1 MASVLK
7 RNGGF
12 YVCWKD
18 AAGNRRREVTAC
30 ASRKDAQRYADD
42 LQYRADRQ
50 AKGLEPLDQE
60 STRMTFG
67 ELFNWWMKEYGSK
80 LRGGFEGF
88 LRKRLVSRL
97 EKFPIQDITS
107 ARVEGLL
114 QSQSTD
120 LAPKSLNE
128 LRGYVSTIF
137 RRATERGLWHGL
149 NPANAVR
156 RRKVDRK
163 LFDTLRAEEVPL
175 LLNHLSDDWR
185 ALFATAIYTGMRK
198 GELLGLQ
205 KSDVDMVAGT
215 IAVRRSYDHSSTKGG
230 HADRIPM
237 ATPLR
242 PYLAGAMLA
251 SRSEYV
257 FPSADGSMRS
267 RDTKMQMVLVRALAR
282 AGLVLGYRH
291 LCRRK
296 GCGHS
301 EQAQDRAE
309 RLCPKCHM
317 KLWAKGIPRP
327 MRFHD
332 LRGTTATLLARA
344 GVPLVVA
351 QRILRHSDPRL
362 TANIYTRVDLADLQA
377 GIDRMGIPG
386 TAGAVIP

>member
-1 MASVLK
+1 MASVIK
-7 RNGGF
+7 RNRAF
-12 YVCWKD
+12 YVAWKD

-30 ASRKDAQRYADD
+30 TSKKDAQRYGDD
-42 LQYRADRQ
+42 LERKAERQ

-67 ELFNWWMKEYGSK
+67 ELFNWWMKDYGSK

-88 LRKRLVSRL
+88 LRKRLVRKL
-97 EKFPIQDITS
+97 EKFPIQEITS
-107 ARVEGLL
+107 ARLEGVF
-114 QSQSTD
+114 QSQSEE

-137 RRATERGLWHGL
+137 RRAAERGLWHGI
-149 NPANAVR
+149 NPADAVR
-156 RRKVDRK
+156 RRKVDVK

-175 LLNHLSDDWR
+175 LLQALSDVWR
-185 ALFATAIYTGMRK
+185 PLFATAIYSAMRK

-215 IAVRRSYDHSSTKGG
+215 IAVRRSYGHASTKGM
-230 HADRIPM
+230 HADRIPL

-251 SRSEYV
+251 ARSEYV
-257 FPSADGSMRS
+257 FPAADGSMRS
-267 RDTKMQMVLVRALAR
+267 RDTKVQMVLVRALAR

-317 KLWAKGIPRP
+317 KLWPKGIPRP

-362 TANIYTRVDLADLQA
+362 TSNIYTRVDLADLQA
-377 GIDRMGIPG
+377 GIDKMGIPD
-386 TAGAVIP
+386 AAAVRP